1 MIHLFLN
8 YESLQQD
15 WRLAA
20 SYAERLCNES
30 FWSKTVYMYQQA
42 SMLAMLGKDLKIDD
56 LYLIEQLIQYVFCF
70 NAK

>member
-1 MIHLFLN
+1 MH
-8 YESLQQD
+8 QD

-56 LYLIEQLIQYVFCF
+56 LYLIEQLIQYVLF
-70 NAK
+70 